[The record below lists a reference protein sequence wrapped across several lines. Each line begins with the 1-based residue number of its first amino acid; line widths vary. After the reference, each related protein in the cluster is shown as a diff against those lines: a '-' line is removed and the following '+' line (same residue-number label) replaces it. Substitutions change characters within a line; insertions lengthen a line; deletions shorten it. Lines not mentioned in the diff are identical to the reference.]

1 MGDTNSRMC
10 GGNKAADDELT
21 IDFRHVF
28 QEYHLQDVCPEL
40 PKFTYKFKPEPDT
53 LVVDPSRRRAHTDRI
68 LTNIRPEAQGF
79 FMQWRDYK
87 RVSKYDLL
95 HSDHSAVE
103 ASLDIS
109 TIPKKFYD
117 SIQAFAT

>member
-10 GGNKAADDELT
+10 GGNEAADDELT

-40 PKFTYKFKPEPDT
+40 PELPDQ
-53 LVVDPSRRRAHTDRI
+53 LVVDPSKRRAHTDRI
-68 LTNIRPEAQGF
+68 LTNIRPGSQDF

-87 RVSKYDLL
+87 RVSEYDLL

-103 ASLDIS
+103 ASLDFS
-109 TIPKKFYD
+109 TIPKKLHD
-117 SIQAFAT
+117 SIQVFET